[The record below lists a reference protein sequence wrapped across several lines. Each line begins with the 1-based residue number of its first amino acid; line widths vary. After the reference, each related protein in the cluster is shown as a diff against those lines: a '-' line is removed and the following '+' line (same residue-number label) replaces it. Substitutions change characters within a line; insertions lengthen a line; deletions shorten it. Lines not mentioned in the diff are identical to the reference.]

1 MADHC
6 FVCFRSGSVDLDQAA
21 DALASTGWPLKIERG
36 RQWDNDCLFVSP
48 ANGDSPDRLLSIS
61 YVSGAEVAI
70 RAFAQASANEAAE
83 IAAENSHAQ
92 SLLPCDARFE
102 IAIDDLDAVLDEIN
116 TLIEVQSVLGDLT
129 GGFVF
134 NTWNGNFLDGE

>member
-1 MADHC
+1 LIQEKTMADYC
-6 FVCFRSGSVDLDQAA
+6 FVCFRAGTVELAQASE
-21 DALASTGWPLKIERG
+21 ALASTGWPLQIERG
-36 RQWDNDCLFVSP
+36 RQWDNDCLFVGP
-48 ANGDSPDRLLSIS
+48 AGVDESLYRLLSIS
-61 YVSGAEVAI
+61 YVSGEEVAI
-70 RAFAQASANEAAE
+70 EAAE

-102 IAIDDLDAVLDEIN
+102 IAIDDLDKALDEIN

-134 NTWNGNFLDGE
+134 NTWNGAFLDGE